1 MKNWERHRDTIL
13 QLKEIF
19 RNKNEG
25 MDTEVE
31 VLMPGDEGFDPS
43 MDSPYV
49 RVRYFTDENHFHERK
64 IDLHETYFNKGID
77 ELVNLIEHFIQE
89 FEMEIDQTEFGG
101 G

>member
-1 MKNWERHRDTIL
+1 MKNWEEHRDTIL

-19 RNKNEG
+19 KNKNEG

-31 VLMPGDEGFDPS
+31 VLMPGEEGFDSS

-49 RVRYFTDENHFHERK
+49 RVRYYADDESVYERK

-77 ELVNLIEHFIQE
+77 ELVRLIEHFIQE
-89 FEMEIDQTEFGG
+89 FEMEIEQTEFGG

>member
-1 MKNWERHRDTIL
+1 MKNWEKHKNVIL
-13 QLKEIF
+13 QLKEILNN
-19 RNKNEG
+19 RNEG

-49 RVRYFTDENHFHERK
+49 KVRYYTDENHYHERI
-64 IDLHETYFNKGID
+64 IDLHETYFNKDLKG
-77 ELVNLIEHFIQE
+77 LVELIEHFIQE
-89 FEMEIDQTEFGG
+89 FEMEIDQSEFGG